1 MDSDSSS
8 TTLATDPSRLE
19 LVIDMPEHKARAFLR
34 QALGPQRREL
44 EGKEREQV
52 LLMLAMLGSPTVTT
66 NNQHCY
72 SEDYVH
78 AGRHWCV
85 TTWPDGYYTVEE
97 IERENS

>member
-1 MDSDSSS
+1 M
-8 TTLATDPSRLE
+8 ATGQARWESRSLIRRE
-19 LVIDMPEHKARAFLR
+19 AQAFVTKAM
-34 QALGPQRREL
+34 GPPRREL

-52 LLMLAMLGSPTVTT
+52 LLMLAMLGDPAAVS
-66 NNQHCY
+66 NNQHSY

-78 AGRHWCV
+78 AGGHWCV